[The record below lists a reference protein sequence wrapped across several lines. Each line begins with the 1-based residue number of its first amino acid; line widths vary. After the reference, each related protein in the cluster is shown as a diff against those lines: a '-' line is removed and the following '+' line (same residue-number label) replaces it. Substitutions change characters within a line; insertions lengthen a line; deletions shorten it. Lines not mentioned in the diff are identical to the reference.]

1 MYSKLKNVSGDKYLF
16 KVENEDRG
24 NRKRPVVQNGLIES
38 IFKVTS
44 LEMFLR
50 VNIKNI
56 RR

>member
-1 MYSKLKNVSGDKYLF
+1 MYLKLKNVSGDKYLF

-24 NRKRPVVQNGLIES
+24 YRKRPVVQNGLIES

>member
-1 MYSKLKNVSGDKYLF
+1 MYSKLKNVSGDKCLF

-24 NRKRPVVQNGLIES
+24 YRKRPVVQNGLIES